1 MAQAASSQPQRGQKV
16 TLGVTEG
23 EADDAQIGSRS
34 NETVTRKVEEEKAQ
48 RLQAQKQWNEVV
60 QESAS
65 SGKSDPASGGKKSW
79 ADEVEEEEMSGKKA

>member
-34 NETVTRKVEEEKAQ
+34 NEVEEEKAQ